1 LVALAFI
8 FSYIEHLIPLPL
20 PTGVKLGAANI
31 VVLCALYFFGWKEAL
46 AVSLVRI
53 VLSGV
58 AFGIS
63 TVPYSLAGGVLS
75 LFVMSLLKR
84 KESLGVT
91 GVSVAGSVCHNIGQ
105 TLVAMA
111 LLPTAMIFTS
121 GREASTRH
129 SAIFLP
135 MPPPCPSRSPNGYSK
150 PPFPTHRQASNRPPK
165 PSFASYGLWTTVP
178 LWKS

>member
-1 LVALAFI
+1 MKTKKIALFGMLVALAFI

-46 AVSLVRI
+46 AVSMMRI
-53 VLSGV
+53 VLSGF

-63 TVPYSLAGGVLS
+63 TVPYSLVGGVLS
-75 LFVMSLLKR
+75 LFVMSILKR

-111 LLPTAMIFTS
+111 LLGSKTVFYFPLLFFAGIIA
-121 GREASTRH
+121 GILIGVV
-129 SAIFLP
+129 SAIML
-135 MPPPCPSRSPNGYSK
+135 K
-150 PPFPTHRQASNRPPK
+150 K
-165 PSFASYGLWTTVP
+165 L
-178 LWKS
+178 KSHIRE